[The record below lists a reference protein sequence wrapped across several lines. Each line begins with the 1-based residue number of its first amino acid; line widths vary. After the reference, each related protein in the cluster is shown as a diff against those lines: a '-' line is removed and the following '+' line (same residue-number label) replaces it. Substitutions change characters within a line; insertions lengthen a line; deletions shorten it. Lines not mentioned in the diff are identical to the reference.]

1 MKTILVILG
10 FISLGVGI
18 AGIFLPILPT
28 TPFLLLTVFC
38 FSRGSERFHNWFIET
53 KVYKKYVLNYQK
65 KKAMT
70 IKEKL
75 VLLLSVFVMLA
86 ISFYLAPA
94 YWWLR
99 LILISVMVGHII
111 YFGFIVKTT
120 KSNIEV

>member
-1 MKTILVILG
+1 MKIFLVILG
-10 FISLGVGI
+10 FISLGIGI

-53 KVYKKYVLNYQK
+53 KVYKKYVLNYKK

-70 IKEKL
+70 LREKL
-75 VLLLSVFVMLA
+75 VLLLSVFAMLS
-86 ISFYLAPA
+86 ISFYFAPP

-99 LILISVMVGHII
+99 LMLASVMIGHVI
-111 YFGFIVKTT
+111 YFGFVVKTT
-120 KSNIEV
+120 RVSD